1 VGSSGKAVSAIGGMT
16 CYGGSRPYAC
26 EHGMAPGKTGTAF
39 AFRNG
44 KVWRVT
50 IGVSG
55 IFG

>member
-1 VGSSGKAVSAIGGMT
+1 MSLRHPLAVVA
-16 CYGGSRPYAC
+16 A
-26 EHGMAPGKTGTAF
+26 GKTGTAF
-39 AFRNG
+39 ALRNG